1 MKKALLYSVI
11 LLVSILCA
19 GGSASANS
27 AAGGEIIYVHIAD
40 STYQFFVKYYR
51 DCSGSA
57 EPDSMPLCMY
67 NPCTNTT
74 LSYKMAKW
82 QGTLPPGSGPIIGPA
97 CNTLKTNCDS
107 VGSPVSA
114 YRVWWYSAIATMPS
128 RCNAWRIF
136 SYGPTRNNINNF
148 QNPTS
153 APLYIE
159 ATLNNTVSHVNSSP
173 YYSVHPMYAIPL
185 NQASTFNFGAL
196 DADGDSLWSELIMP
210 RTGVNNCIDTPTNM
224 AFTTT
229 TPQYNLVNNPIQ
241 TNNSFSLNG
250 SNGFMSYTST
260 VLGKNNIVLRTKEY
274 RNGILIGS
282 TMREMQMQTLPFSN
296 STPILDTSSTS
307 GTLFSN
313 NTAFGC
319 ATQQMTLAFDIKTN
333 DTIGKLYVTDNASIS
348 IPGLSTTYTNQ
359 GTDSVHVIV
368 NWTPSINDAGQHSMY
383 FTITDSTCNPSG
395 IIRQYANV
403 LDFKIW
409 GPVNASKDTTICP
422 GKPAFLSVSGGG
434 NYTWYVLSGSQ
445 NSLSNI
451 NLANPVAT
459 PTTTTTYLAYSSI
472 NPYCPDINKDT
483 VTITVLSSSPGAIA
497 ITNTF
502 ACGITNPGLNYVY
515 KCIGDTIGFC
525 MNSKSSDPAAMLYQT
540 SNLATTLPGA
550 TITYDDQG
558 TDSATATFSW
568 VPTNGEGGLHTIAIT
583 TTDSACVPENV
594 QREKVQLLYVY
605 VWPETQT
612 IADTFICAGE
622 SIELKVSGG
631 AQFSWNILQGGTPN
645 SLSNPNSVKPIAT
658 PTVTTTYAVTSNIN
672 TNCASNK
679 DTVTITVPISV
690 SNPGAT
696 SITVSP
702 DSNVANNTIVIFTAA
717 SSGCTNQHYD
727 WYVNGTII
735 SSGTQ
740 STFTTTPADAQAVWC
755 VISCEDSC
763 SNPAYTTSNKITMR
777 VGLSVN
783 DIRISDDINI
793 NLYPNPNNGKFRI
806 ETEETIRSIELCNI
820 YGQVVY
826 DQFIQNRNNN
836 EINISGLAAGA
847 YILKANTPNGIKAT
861 RFTIN

>member
-57 EPDSMPLCMY
+57 EPDSMPLCMF

-97 CNTLKTNCDS
+97 CNTMKTNCDS

-136 SYGPTRNNINNF
+136 SYGPARNNINNF

-173 YYSVHPMYAIPL
+173 YYSVQPMYAVPQ
-185 NQASTFNFGAL
+185 NNNYSYNNGAL
-196 DADGDSLWSELIMP
+196 DADGDSLWTEVIMP
-210 RTGVNNCIDTPTNM
+210 RTGVNNCNDTATNM
-224 AFTTT
+224 VFTTT
-229 TPQYNLVNNPIQ
+229 SPQYNLITNPFQ

-250 SNGFMSYTST
+250 HTGYIGFNST
-260 VLGKNNIVLRTKEY
+260 VLGKSNIAIRTKEY
-274 RNGILIGS
+274 RNGVLIGS
-282 TMREMQMQTLPFSN
+282 MMREMQMQTLFYNNP
-296 STPILDTSSTS
+296 TPIFDTIMGPDSAQWANGMLYSCS
-307 GTLFSN
+307 GKQLILS
-313 NTAFGC
+313 
-319 ATQQMTLAFDIKTN
+319 FDIKSN
-333 DTIGKLYVTDNASIS
+333 DSNSRYYIYDNAATS
-348 IPGLSTTYTNQ
+348 IPALSTTYTNL
-359 GTDSVHVIV
+359 GTDSVRVTI
-368 NWTPSINDAGQHSMY
+368 NWTPNINDVGQHSMI
-383 FTITDSTCNPSG
+383 FIIADSNCHSSG
-395 IIRQYANV
+395 IILQYARV

-409 GPVNASKDTTICP
+409 GPTKANNDTTICP
-422 GKPAFLSVSGGG
+422 GKPVALTVSGGG
-434 NYTWYVLSGSQ
+434 NYQWSILSGTSTI
-445 NSLSNI
+445 SNPNI
-451 NLANPVAT
+451 SNPIAV
-459 PTTTTTYLAYSSI
+459 PTTTSTYVVTSTI

-483 VTITVLSSSPGAIA
+483 VTVNMLPPSSGAVA

-525 MNSKSSDPAAMLYQT
+525 MNSKSFAPAAKLYQT
-540 SNLATTLPGA
+540 SNLATTLPAA
-550 TITYDDQG
+550 TITYDNQG

-568 VPTNGEGGLHTIAIT
+568 VPTNGDGGLHTIAIT

-631 AQFSWNILQGGTPN
+631 AQFSWDILPGGTPN

-672 TNCASNK
+672 TNCTSNK

-727 WYVNGTII
+727 WYINGTII

-783 DIRISDDINI
+783 DIRISDDIN
-793 NLYPNPNNGKFRI
+793 LYPNPNNGKFRI
-806 ETEETIRSIELCNI
+806 ETEETIRSIEICNI

-836 EINISGLAAGA
+836 EINISGLATGV
-847 YILKANTPNGIKAT
+847 YILKANTPNGIKTT